1 MIGSLIPTNLKVG
14 YFSKGIQGGH
24 LVCLMKWMRI
34 FIYCKQHKRNAINS
48 EKNCCWQDFDAL
60 RIQISVAAS
69 GHWRNP
75 GIIYQGRD
83 AYWCLSSCTDVHIY
97 YIPFPG
103 DVSRRGVCAPG
114 KWHTEAERS
123 HRIRWLAISAQLL
136 FVRWPCHF
144 RPKGALS
151 KKLGQRGAAVHASR
165 ALRVP
170 VQAVVF
176 AKIVFV
182 VTQTRPDRH
191 AAQLKMQAQQ
201 ESGAPIHK
209 SLQCNRNLCIYILS
223 LCLCLAVSGGVRHW
237 HVCLH
242 RHSHRKWCNPM

>member
-1 MIGSLIPTNLKVG
+1 MSQLQSEIPVRSWMTQIITTLTNHSPGRTGSSSRTTWTIFSHVASFDGKLFILFKNHNVLSVQNIIRSLIPTNLKVG
-14 YFSKGIQGGH
+14 YFSKGNQGGH

-103 DVSRRGVCAPG
+103 DVSRRGMCAPG

-136 FVRWPCHF
+136 FVR
-144 RPKGALS
+144 
-151 KKLGQRGAAVHASR
+151 
-165 ALRVP
+165 
-170 VQAVVF
+170 
-176 AKIVFV
+176 
-182 VTQTRPDRH
+182 
-191 AAQLKMQAQQ
+191 
-201 ESGAPIHK
+201 
-209 SLQCNRNLCIYILS
+209 
-223 LCLCLAVSGGVRHW
+223 
-237 HVCLH
+237 
-242 RHSHRKWCNPM
+242 